1 MADTI
6 REQIITAYVNHL
18 SNMITAN
25 GFNHDCGNT
34 VLRARKSIDV
44 TPAVNLLPKPE
55 TAEINEYGQL
65 EKTTTIRLEAVV
77 AFDPTVENAEAIA
90 SKIQNELLGDMEKVM
105 TGSEIFI
112 SGLSGLVTY
121 IDYTG
126 GGPADIPA
134 EEDTTVAAYA
144 QFEIKY
150 STLIGDPY
158 QQ

>member
-6 REQIITAYVNHL
+6 REQVITAYVNHL

-25 GFNHDCGNT
+25 GFNYDCGT
-34 VLRARKSIDV
+34 AVLRSRKSIDV

-55 TAEINEYGQL
+55 TAENNEYGQL

-90 SKIQNELLGDMEKVM
+90 SKIQNELLGDMEKCM
-105 TGSEIFI
+105 TGSEIFV
-112 SGLSGLVTY
+112 SGLVTD

-144 QFEIKY
+144 EFTIKY